1 MIHPFFFEPHNN
13 LNEIWFVYY
22 FILFYIILYY
32 IILLYYII
40 IYYIVLYY
48 IYYIISY
55 YIIFLLKFKM
65 FIGLIRI
72 KMLICIHTC
81 AYLHACMHA
90 YMHTCIHTYIVK
102 KRRNSIK
109 IVYSYKPGS
118 SVSSS
123 VFCSCF
129 LNAQILK
136 VYIPALPSL
145 SIHIYIRK
153 V

>member
-1 MIHPFFFEPHNN
+1 MKFG
-13 LNEIWFVYY
+13 L
-22 FILFYIILYY
+22 YIILYY
-32 IILLYYII
+32 FILYYILLLYYII

-90 YMHTCIHTYIVK
+90 YMHTCIHTCIVK